1 MSDKI
6 KSTDTKSNIDF
17 YSVGDSA
24 SHSADQAEADLNLEA
39 LKNRSSEPNLNQQTE
54 SATVKLNVSLFVWFL
69 FFGALSFL
77 LFNGYALATTVA
89 EAYDSNPILALVMA
103 ISSLGF
109 IGLLAYGIGRE
120 VLGFISLK
128 KLGETLDLH
137 HLRDHDTRELTIKNL
152 ERRAHSQRKSDI
164 ASSYNRRFFASVQP
178 HHTNQEL
185 LDMYISNVEQPLL
198 SRAEA
203 IIKQEGVRS
212 GGITFISPNEFIQT
226 FALLWTNLRVMRLIS
241 QLYGIRPG
249 AVGNIKLLGM
259 MWQNVLLQNAT
270 DIMAEQL
277 VKDISNKF
285 LGTIAEKT
293 GIAATSGALTVRL
306 GYQLIKQVSL
316 IYKRDNPPQKKKGA
330 DIND

>member
-1 MSDKI
+1 MNDKI
-6 KSTDTKSNIDF
+6 KSTDTKANIDF
-17 YSVGDSA
+17 YSAGESA
-24 SHSADQAEADLNLEA
+24 YHSADKSGSDLNLEA
-39 LKNRSSEPNLNQQTE
+39 LKNRSSEPNLNKQAE
-54 SATVKLNVSLFVWFL
+54 SPTVKLKVSLFVWFL

-77 LFNGYALATTVA
+77 LFNGYALATTVL
-89 EAYDSNPILALVMA
+89 EAYDSNPILASVMA

-120 VLGFISLK
+120 VLGFVSLK
-128 KLGETLDLH
+128 KLGDTLDLNY
-137 HLRDHDTRELTIKNL
+137 LRDHDTRELTIKSL
-152 ERRAHSQRKSDI
+152 ERRAHSQRKSEM
-164 ASSYNRRFFASVQP
+164 ASSFNKRFFASVQA
-178 HHTNQEL
+178 HHTNEDL

-198 SRAEA
+198 TRAES

-212 GGITFISPNEFIQT
+212 GGITFISPNELIQT
-226 FALLWTNLRVMRLIS
+226 LALLWTNLRVMRLIS

-270 DIMAEQL
+270 DIVAEQL

-316 IYKRDNPPQKKKGA
+316 IYKKG
-330 DIND
+330 N